1 MTAPAN
7 GAGDRWPEI
16 DEHIVNHRIL
26 PALMILRRVFGYG
39 IPEAI
44 DAFDA
49 RYRVLRETRP
59 DDFTVSRE
67 EYGRHVYS

>member
-1 MTAPAN
+1 MTGPAN

-26 PALMILRRVFGYG
+26 PALMILRQVFGYG

-67 EYGRHVYS
+67 EYGRHVHS